1 MSVTQ
6 QRQQQ
11 GEQMARLKVKT
22 AQLFAQEQRFLLARD
37 ILEATDHPNADQLL
51 QRIIPHLPPAQPA
64 PPRFWQ
70 WGRWLSVALLMLV
83 VGIGVG
89 RITLSVPDTITLDEG
104 GALERIIGTQ
114 PISTPAAGA
123 IEVVLPT
130 LTVDPALGN
139 RRDQLLATNQAVQ
152 QMMQATET
160 QRALLPT
167 ATPLAE

>member
-6 QRQQQ
+6 QQQQQ

-51 QRIIPHLPPAQPA
+51 QRIIPHLPPAEPA
-64 PPRFWQ
+64 PHRFLE
-70 WGRWLSVALLMLV
+70 WGRWFGVALLMFI

-89 RITLSVPDTITLDEG
+89 RMMLPVPETITLDEG
-104 GALERIIGTQ
+104 RALELIIGTPQ
-114 PISTPAAGA
+114 SAGA

-130 LTVDPALGN
+130 LTVDPALGS
-139 RRDQLLATNQAVQ
+139 RREQLLATNQAVQ
-152 QMMQATET
+152 QMVQATET